1 MNTSSLWNWLLAVPH
16 SNPEVQRRGRNL
28 IFIGLALVAMSV
40 LSIPLVLIQPDPL
53 PQLIANLIGMGF
65 IVAIVATARLGLV
78 DQATIGLIIVLAI
91 SFAVIPF
98 GTGQIGLVPVFAVV
112 AVVTAAVIGEE
123 KHVIF
128 AAVMGI
134 AGMAGQWFGVAN
146 RPQVAPSA
154 GEIVAVGMLLS
165 VVCGLIASI
174 GTRSVRQ
181 AIELATAAQNKAEQL
196 AQQLAQANQALEAR
210 VAERTAAL
218 QAALA
223 ESEQRQAALAAALAD
238 NERQRSEIR
247 ALSVPILAV
256 RDDMLVMPLIG
267 ALDGERLAL
276 AQQRA
281 LQAIEQS
288 RVRSLLVDVTG
299 VPFLDQTAAD
309 GLIALARSVRLL
321 GARLTLIGVSPE
333 VAQTIVGLGIALG
346 DIRVARD
353 LRDAMQRGASG

>member
-1 MNTSSLWNWLLAVPH
+1 MKRSLREWWLAIPHPDPEFQRRGQNILIIGISIIALVLCSLPLAAIQPEPLPPVLTSVIGLFLVIGVLILARRGLVNEATIGMVALLAV
-16 SNPEVQRRGRNL
+16 
-28 IFIGLALVAMSV
+28 
-40 LSIPLVLIQPDPL
+40 
-53 PQLIANLIGMGF
+53 
-65 IVAIVATARLGLV
+65 
-78 DQATIGLIIVLAI
+78 

-98 GTGQIGLVPVFAVV
+98 ATGQIGLMPVYAVV
-112 AVVTAAVIGEE
+112 AVVVAAVIGQER
-123 KHVIF
+123 HIIF
-128 AAVMGI
+128 ALMVTI
-134 AGMAGQWFGVAN
+134 AGMLGQWLALAGQRQFSPSPGEVVVVGV
-146 RPQVAPSA
+146 
-154 GEIVAVGMLLS
+154 LLTVICS
-165 VVCGLIASI
+165 LIAGI

-181 AIELATAAQNKAEQL
+181 AIALATAAQRRAEQL
-196 AQQLAQANQALEAR
+196 AQQLAQTNQALEAR

-223 ESEQRQAALAAALAD
+223 ESEQRQAALAAALD
-238 NERQRSEIR
+238 ENERQRREIR

-288 RVRSLLVDVTG
+288 RAQSLLVDVTG
-299 VPFLDQTAAD
+299 VPFLDQVAAD

-333 VAQTIVGLGIALG
+333 VAQAIVGLGIALG

-353 LRDAMQRGASG
+353 LRDAVQRGASG

>member
-1 MNTSSLWNWLLAVPH
+1 MKRSLRDRWLTVPH
-16 SNPEVQRRGRNL
+16 PDPELQRRGQNIL
-28 IFIGLALVAMSV
+28 IIGFSIIALVLCSLPLAAIQPEPLPLLLTSVIGLCLV
-40 LSIPLVLIQPDPL
+40 
-53 PQLIANLIGMGF
+53 IGML
-65 IVAIVATARLGLV
+65 ILARRGSV
-78 DQATIGLIIVLAI
+78 NGATIGMVALLAT

-98 GTGQIGLVPVFAVV
+98 TTGQIGLMPVYAVV
-112 AVVTAAVIGEE
+112 AVVVAAVIGQER
-123 KHVIF
+123 HIVF
-128 AAVMGI
+128 AIAVSV
-134 AGMAGQWFGVAN
+134 AGMIGQWWVLAGQRQFS
-146 RPQVAPSA
+146 PSPA
-154 GEIVAVGMLLS
+154 EVVAVGVLLT
-165 VVCGLIASI
+165 VICGFIASI
-174 GTRSVRQ
+174 GTRSVQR
-181 AIELATAAQNKAEQL
+181 AIDLATAAQNWAEQL
-196 AQQLAQANQALEAR
+196 AQQLAQANQALEDR

-223 ESEQRQAALAAALAD
+223 ESEQRQAALAAALAE
-238 NERQRSEIR
+238 NERQRREIR

-281 LQAIEQS
+281 LQSIEQS
-288 RVRSLLVDVTG
+288 RAQSLLVDVTG
-299 VPFLDQTAAD
+299 VPFLDQAAAD

-353 LRDAMQRGASG
+353 LRDAVRRGASG

>member
-1 MNTSSLWNWLLAVPH
+1 MKQSLRDRWLTIPHPDPELQRRGQNILIIGINLIALVLCSLPLAAIQPEPLPPVLTSVIGLFLVIGVLILARRGLVNEATIGMVALLAV
-16 SNPEVQRRGRNL
+16 
-28 IFIGLALVAMSV
+28 
-40 LSIPLVLIQPDPL
+40 
-53 PQLIANLIGMGF
+53 
-65 IVAIVATARLGLV
+65 
-78 DQATIGLIIVLAI
+78 

-98 GTGQIGLVPVFAVV
+98 ATGQIGLMPVYAVV
-112 AVVTAAVIGEE
+112 AVVVAAVIGQER
-123 KHVIF
+123 HIIF
-128 AAVMGI
+128 ALMVTI
-134 AGMAGQWFGVAN
+134 AGMLGQWLALAGQRQFSPSPGEVVVVGV
-146 RPQVAPSA
+146 
-154 GEIVAVGMLLS
+154 LLTVICS
-165 VVCGLIASI
+165 LIAGI
-174 GTRSVRQ
+174 GTRSVRR

-223 ESEQRQAALAAALAD
+223 ESEQRQAALAAALAE

-276 AQQRA
+276 TQQRA

-309 GLIALARSVRLL
+309 GLIALSRSVRLL

-353 LRDAMQRGASG
+353 LRDAVQRGASG